1 MVLKIEGWTR
11 EGEKGNTLKERKVA
25 LQKKKRRRRWTTNRL
40 KKYLGLENV
49 LGWKKVLGWTEKG
62 FGLKQK
68 HFGLKKVL
76 GWKKGFGL
84 NWKRFWVEAK
94 TFWAGKKKGNTSTE
108 KKKWGAK
115 DKRKEHWTKAEKGAL
130 TRKEK
135 RTRKVWRWTKR
146 REVLKE
152 KRKGW
157 NKKKKRAELGGQR
170 RDIFSAFIF
179 FQIFSEKLWWICLCW
194 I

>member
-1 MVLKIEGWTR
+1 MALKIEGWTR

-40 KKYLGLENV
+40 KKYLGLEN
-49 LGWKKVLGWTEKG
+49 
-62 FGLKQK
+62 
-68 HFGLKKVL
+68 VL

-179 FQIFSEKLWWICLCW
+179 FQIFSEKLWWIRLCW

>member
-49 LGWKKVLGWTEKG
+49 LGWKK
-62 FGLKQK
+62 
-68 HFGLKKVL
+68 
-76 GWKKGFGL
+76 GFGL

-94 TFWAGKKKGNTSTE
+94 TFWAVKKKGNTSTE

-135 RTRKVWRWTKR
+135 REQEKCGA
-146 REVLKE
+146 ELKE
-152 KRKGW
+152 GRCWRK
-157 NKKKKRAELGGQR
+157 KEKAETKKKRGLNWED
-170 RDIFSAFIF
+170 RDEIYFQHLFSFKYSQKNYDEF
-179 FQIFSEKLWWICLCW
+179 VYVEFNF
-194 I
+194 